1 MNLLFRTIP
10 GNICCFPKRL
20 KRRLKK
26 QFLSFKTSSRR
37 VCKTYSRRLRNTSL
51 SPFQDV
57 FARHLQNVLED
68 TKNVTLKT

>member
-10 GNICCFPKRL
+10 GNISSFTKRL

-26 QFLSFKTSSRR
+26 QFLSFRTSSRR
-37 VCKTYSRRLRNTSL
+37 VSKTYSRCLHNTSL

-57 FARHLQNVLED
+57 FARRLQNVLED